1 VLLLP
6 SASGAVVLNP
16 AAVRAACGKD
26 LTYTDHIPQAAAD
39 GAKMKWETRT
49 VHADD
54 WASGGFAAQVMWV
67 GTDDRQADDAWVEVG
82 FTHGWQGSNVTT
94 FYTARRKTDN
104 TYTEW
109 RFTGMDTS
117 VNRLWTFSAYYVATS
132 SYYAVIADGITTN
145 YKVWSGHGRDTVDY
159 SGGSEATCD
168 TSQINRT
175 FVEYNRFRRKSDGT
189 YVNIDNGTKQDQA
202 VSGGIA
208 WCNQPLTFRYWE
220 NSSIATGLCS

>member
-1 VLLLP
+1 
-6 SASGAVVLNP
+6 
-16 AAVRAACGKD
+16 
-26 LTYTDHIPQAAAD
+26 
-39 GAKMKWETRT
+39 M
-49 VHADD
+49 HADD

-94 FYTARRKTDN
+94 FSTARRKTDN

-145 YKVWSGHGRDTVDY
+145 YKVWSGHGRDTAETRSTTRAVPRRPATQVKSTVHSWSTTA
-159 SGGSEATCD
+159 SGASPMEP
-168 TSQINRT
+168 TST
-175 FVEYNRFRRKSDGT
+175 
-189 YVNIDNGTKQDQA
+189 
-202 VSGGIA
+202 
-208 WCNQPLTFRYWE
+208 LTMEPSKIKR
-220 NSSIATGLCS
+220 